1 MAAEAADPSRSGAD
15 GAAGAGG
22 VIGGGGGG
30 EGGGA
35 GCAALLCSRSCIG
48 AAGTNA
54 GRCVVPHPPPPPPPP
69 AAVLQGWLRGG
80 RGDPQRSSVG
90 LDPPPQ
96 LKQGHCVSLHFHS
109 LSVCWEGGCRG
120 GLLYVCVHICQS
132 IPVPLHRTH
141 PLLPQNTP
149 PDGGMGSGSSP
160 ALGCRGGARRML
172 HRMEDCEPCRAPHPL
187 RGIPGL

>member
-30 EGGGA
+30 GRGRGVCCPA
-35 GCAALLCSRSCIG
+35 VLPQLHWGCGDECREMC
-48 AAGTNA
+48 
-54 GRCVVPHPPPPPPPP
+54 RPPSSPPSPPP